1 MGYWKSEFWVLVD
14 WNRLF
19 IKKKIV
25 NYAWRDGKNAQA
37 IKKIYGRTF
46 DWRNERK
53 WNSKTNKGKW
63 FN

>member
-25 NYAWRDGKNAQA
+25 NYAWRDVKNSQA
-37 IKKIYGRTF
+37 IKKIYGRKF